1 MADDE
6 DRHEAGPEPESG
18 AGPDAA
24 DEAAGGRPEEPA
36 GDADGGAPDGEAA
49 EGSAEAPEE
58 AAPPRARRPARFRR
72 WGTATASYVAV
83 VLAVLLAVNLVGSKI
98 TASWDVTATHSL
110 TLSSASKSILKQLTR
125 PVQIIAFLQPGDLMG
140 VQIKELLA
148 QYVAAGHGRISAK
161 VVDPV
166 ADRALAVR
174 YNVTSYGT
182 VVVASG
188 SNVQQVQ
195 ESSMTTYTAS
205 GAAVF
210 SGEAPLTNAII
221 QVAAPGTYVVD
232 WLVGDGEPDIVNGSL
247 PDALTAL
254 QDQGYKVQDLNL
266 LSAGAAGI
274 PQSVSCVVVTDPQT
288 DLSSNEVS
296 ALKKY
301 AAAGGHIL
309 FLLDPVTKPLPNL
322 DSLLSGWG
330 VTPQNNLVVDSTQHY
345 GTDPTEIVP
354 TLTQAPITAPLQTAH
369 LGVLLLA
376 AQGLTLAKSLPG
388 YTITPF
394 LTSSATTGT
403 TPTSWGVGDLASLTA
418 SSSLNYNP
426 ARDTKGPLTLA
437 AMVLQNTSSSS
448 GGSASSSAAAASAA
462 SGAGASGSAS
472 GITPE
477 PQAASL
483 GQKQFR
489 AVVFGNAQFIASAS
503 AGQSTGPINIQGNK
517 DLFLNAVGWLTGR
530 QEGISVRP
538 NPGLNTQVVLT
549 AAQQRALE
557 DTFLLG
563 IPLVS
568 FALAFSTWFSRR
580 RL

>member
-1 MADDE
+1 LADDE
-6 DRHEAGPEPESG
+6 DRQGAGAGPEP
-18 AGPDAA
+18 DAA
-24 DEAAGGRPEEPA
+24 AEAGTEHAEGGRGDAPVDEA
-36 GDADGGAPDGEAA
+36 
-49 EGSAEAPEE
+49 EGTAAEAPEE
-58 AAPPRARRPARFRR
+58 PAAARPRRPARFRR

-83 VLAVLLAVNLVGSKI
+83 VLAVLVAVNLVGSKI
-98 TASWDVTATHSL
+98 TTSWDVTSTHAL
-110 TLSSASKSILKQLTR
+110 TLSTASKNIVKQLKQK
-125 PVQIIAFLQPGDLMG
+125 VQIIAFLQPGDLQG
-140 VQIKELLA
+140 QKIRELLS
-148 QYVAAGHGRISAK
+148 QYVAAAHGMISAQ

-166 ADRALAVR
+166 ADRALAIR

-195 ESSMTTYTAS
+195 ESSMITYSSS

-210 SGEAPLTNAII
+210 NGEGPLTNAII

-247 PDALTAL
+247 PNALTAL

-266 LSAGAAGI
+266 LSSGAAGI
-274 PQSVSCVVVTDPQT
+274 PASVSCVVIADPVT
-288 DLSSNEVS
+288 DLSPAEIS

-301 AAAGGHIL
+301 ASGGGHIL
-309 FLLDPVTKPLPNL
+309 FLLDPTTKPLPNL
-322 DSLLSGWG
+322 DKLLSGWG
-330 VTPQNNLVVDSTQHY
+330 VTLQNNLVVDSTQHY
-345 GTDPTEIVP
+345 GTDPTAIVP
-354 TLTQAPITAPLQTAH
+354 TLTQSPITAPLQTAH
-369 LGVLLLA
+369 LGVMLIA

-394 LTSSATTGT
+394 LTSSATTGS
-403 TPTSWGVGDLASLTA
+403 TPTSWGVGNLASLTA
-418 SSSLNYNP
+418 NSSLNYN
-426 ARDTKGPLTLA
+426 AAQDIKGPLTLA
-437 AMVLQNTSSSS
+437 AMVLKNTA
-448 GGSASSSAAAASAA
+448 GSASAAAAAASASAA
-462 SGAGASGSAS
+462 SGAS

-489 AVVFGNAQFIASAS
+489 AVVFGDAQFISSA
-503 AGQSTGPINIQGNK
+503 ALGQLVPITIQGNK
-517 DLFLNAVGWLTGR
+517 DLFLNSIGWLTGR

-538 NPGLNTQVVLT
+538 NTALNTQVVLT